1 MILIGLTGGLASG
14 KSTVARMLES
24 KGGEVI
30 DADVIARQV
39 VAPGSPAFGQIVD
52 RFGREVVGPDGTL
65 NRQALAD
72 LVFKDAAARSDLES
86 ITLPEIYSEIA
97 RLIEQYRASDRF
109 VVVDAALLVETAD
122 RGGSTGR
129 LGPLGLDALVVV
141 RSEQDL
147 QIKRVIEHRG
157 MDEVQAGAR
166 LASQAPM
173 SLKLAA
179 ADYVIDNRGSMEELR
194 DSVDTLWSE
203 LEKRFE

>member
-14 KSTVARMLES
+14 KSTVAGMLES

-39 VAPGSPAFGQIVD
+39 VTPGRPAFQQIVD
-52 RFGREVVGPDGTL
+52 RFGLEMVGPDGTL
-65 NRQALAD
+65 DRQALAD
-72 LVFKDAAARSDLES
+72 LVFKDAAARRDLES

-97 RLIEQYRASDRF
+97 RLIEEHRGSRRF

-129 LGPLGLDALVVV
+129 LGPLGFDALVVV

-147 QIKRVIEHRG
+147 QIQRAIEHRG
-157 MDEVQAGAR
+157 MDELQAGAR

-194 DSVDTLWSE
+194 DGVDTLWSA
-203 LEKRFE
+203 LEKRFD